1 MKLILTIATAI
12 ALVTSQPIAAQEL
25 EFERRHVV
33 RNDADR
39 NIIRD
44 FGYMAGYRNALT
56 ARCGEP
62 NRLQQV
68 SNVAVIYADDPDET
82 LSGVMREAVLSGIS
96 DVDAMTEPDCSAMNL
111 GSVAAQTQLVLNNFN
126 HWWIGYLAD
135 PMPLDQGAAQ

>member
-1 MKLILTIATAI
+1 MKRILTIAVI
-12 ALVTSQPIAAQEL
+12 ALVISFPLSAQEL

-44 FGYMAGYRNALT
+44 FGYMAGYRNALN

-62 NRLQQV
+62 NRLKQV

-96 DVDAMTEPDCSAMNL
+96 DVDAMTEPDCSVLNL
-111 GSVAAQTQLVLNNFN
+111 GSVAAQTQLALDNFN

-135 PMPLDQGAAQ
+135 PTPLGQGAAQ